1 MARADERTR
10 SDIAALLPRLRRFAR
25 ALTGHPA
32 DADDIVQI
40 AIERALRRLD
50 QFEEGT
56 RLDAWL
62 YSIVRNAWIDE
73 TRARGR
79 RAKVLAPAEA
89 GEHVGD
95 QGASAVYASLEA
107 QDVWSA
113 MQRLPA
119 EQREVIAL
127 VCVEGLAYKDAAAQL
142 EIPIGTLTS
151 RLARGREALHAI
163 LGDEP

>member
-1 MARADERTR
+1 MTALESHAVIPGWNDDGEPLPERLDHEILLRAYHF
-10 SDIAALLPRLRRFAR
+10 S
-25 ALTGHPA
+25 
-32 DADDIVQI
+32 
-40 AIERALRRLD
+40 ERAHLGQKRLG

-56 RLDAWL
+56 RVDAWL

-89 GEHVGD
+89 GQNVGHD
-95 QGASAVYASLEA
+95 GAAAANAALEA
-107 QDVWSA
+107 QDVWTA
-113 MQRLPA
+113 MQKLST

-127 VCVEGLAYKDAAAQL
+127 VCIEGLAYRDAAAQL

-151 RLARGREALHAI
+151 RLARGREALQAL
-163 LGDEP
+163 LGETP

>member
-1 MARADERTR
+1 M
-10 SDIAALLPRLRRFAR
+10 LPRLRRFAR

-32 DADDIVQI
+32 DGDDIVQI
-40 AIERALRRLD
+40 GIERALQRID

-62 YSIVRNAWIDE
+62 YAIVRNAWIDE
-73 TRARGR
+73 ARARAR

-89 GEHVGD
+89 GENVGD
-95 QGASAVYASLEA
+95 QGASAVYAALEA
-107 QDVWSA
+107 QDVYAA
-113 MQRLPA
+113 MQQLAP

-127 VCVEGLAYKDAAAQL
+127 VCIEGLGYKQAAAQL

-163 LGDEP
+163 LGEEP